1 MIPSIVDGVKD
12 SSAGFEG
19 TFIHGKSKL
28 VGALDVRHGGLHSV
42 SKNLGKYLEES
53 F

>member
-1 MIPSIVDGVKD
+1 MVPGIVDGVKD
-12 SSAGFEG
+12 SSASFKG
-19 TFIHGKSKL
+19 TFVHGESKL

-42 SKNLGKYLEES
+42 SKNFGKYLEES